1 MIVIID
7 YGIGNLGSVVKAFN
21 YLKVPVTLTSDKQE
35 IKNAKGVVLPG
46 VGAFGE
52 GMKNLKESQLDQ
64 LIIDIVNEG
73 KPFLGICLGLQLL
86 FTSSEEE
93 SNVSGLDLIA
103 GKVKKF
109 SNTKVNK
116 IPHMGWNQLEL
127 ESEDQ
132 LFQGISRPRN
142 FYFVHS
148 YYVDPVDEDVIL
160 AKTVYGREEF
170 TSVVRRDNVW
180 GIQCHPEKSSK
191 TGLKF
196 LENFSEVVG

>member
-1 MIVIID
+1 MIAIID
-7 YGIGNLGSVVKAFN
+7 YGIGNLGSVVKAFD
-21 YLKVPVTLTSDKQE
+21 YLQVPVTLTSNKQE
-35 IKNAKGVVLPG
+35 IKSAEGVVLPG

-52 GMKNLKESQLDQ
+52 GMKNLKEAQIDQ
-64 LIIDIVNEG
+64 LIIDIVNGG

-93 SNVSGLDLIA
+93 SDVSGLDLIA

-109 SNTKVNK
+109 DRDKVGK

-132 LFQGISRPRN
+132 LFQDISRPRN

-148 YYVDPVDEDVIL
+148 YYVDPVDENVIL
-160 AKTVYGREEF
+160 AKTVYGQEKF
-170 TSVVRRDNVW
+170 TSVVRKNNIW